1 MLKSKSN
8 IKENVLVDE
17 TVGEDIGYDLGVSMV
32 KAFYDQTGEG
42 NAKFVGKN
50 ILNKLLEQPGC
61 IGICIYN
68 AINEKGEK
76 TFVLVGLDKEN
87 NPILETSIV
96 TPEGLLNTQKGI
108 VADRGNTKYGWI
120 EF

>member
-1 MLKSKSN
+1 MLKSKLD
-8 IKENVLVDE
+8 IKEKVLLDE

-42 NAKFVGKN
+42 NAQFVGKN
-50 ILNKLLEQPGC
+50 ILYKLLEQPGC
-61 IGICIYN
+61 IGISIYN

-96 TPEGLLNTQKGI
+96 TPEGVLNIKKGI
-108 VADRGNTKYGWI
+108 VADRSKGEHGW
-120 EF
+120 FAL

>member
-1 MLKSKSN
+1 MLKSKSD
-8 IKENVLVDE
+8 IKEKELLDE

-42 NAKFVGKN
+42 NAKFIGKN

-61 IGICIYN
+61 IGINIYN

-76 TFVLVGLDKEN
+76 TFVLVGLDKDN
-87 NPILETSIV
+87 NTLLETSIV
-96 TPEGLLNTQKGI
+96 TPEGLLNTKQGI
-108 VADRGNTKYGWI
+108 VADRMRVNTGW
-120 EF
+120 FF

>member
-1 MLKSKSN
+1 MLKSKID
-8 IKENVLVDE
+8 IKEKVLLDE

-42 NAKFVGKN
+42 NSQFVGKN

-61 IGICIYN
+61 IGIRIYN

-76 TFVLVGLDKEN
+76 TFVLVGLDKDN
-87 NPILETSIV
+87 NPLVKTSIV
-96 TPEGLLNTQKGI
+96 TPEGLLDTKQGI
-108 VADRGNTKYGWI
+108 VADRMRVENGW
-120 EF
+120 FD

>member
-1 MLKSKSN
+1 MLKSKSD
-8 IKENVLVDE
+8 IKEKVLLDE

-42 NAKFVGKN
+42 NAQFVGKN
-50 ILNKLLEQPGC
+50 ILYKLLEQPGC
-61 IGICIYN
+61 IGISIYN
-68 AINEKGEK
+68 AINEKGKK

-96 TPEGLLNTQKGI
+96 TPEGLLNSNKGI
-108 VADRGNTKYGWI
+108 VADRMRVENGW
-120 EF
+120 FS

>member
-1 MLKSKSN
+1 
-8 IKENVLVDE
+8 
-17 TVGEDIGYDLGVSMV
+17 MV

-42 NAKFVGKN
+42 NAQFVGKN

-61 IGICIYN
+61 IGISIYN

-96 TPEGLLNTQKGI
+96 TPEGLLNTNKGI
-108 VADRGNTKYGWI
+108 VADRSKGEHGW
-120 EF
+120 FAL